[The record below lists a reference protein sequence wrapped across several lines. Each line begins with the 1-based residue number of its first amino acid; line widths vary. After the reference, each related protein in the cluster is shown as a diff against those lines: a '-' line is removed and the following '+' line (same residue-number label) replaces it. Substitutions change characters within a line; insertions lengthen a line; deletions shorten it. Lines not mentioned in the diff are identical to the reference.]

1 MADEAWG
8 EWARSILSDQ
18 VHAAVEQLRALAA
31 ERGCT
36 LSQLALAWVMGRP
49 GVTSAIIGPRTR
61 AQLEDNL
68 AALEVSLSDE
78 DCQRIDALTV
88 PGGVMYRPG

>member
-1 MADEAWG
+1 
-8 EWARSILSDQ
+8 
-18 VHAAVEQLRALAA
+18 
-31 ERGCT
+31 
-36 LSQLALAWVMGRP
+36 MGRP

-68 AALEVSLSDE
+68 AALEVSLSEE
-78 DCQRIDALTV
+78 DCKRIDAITL